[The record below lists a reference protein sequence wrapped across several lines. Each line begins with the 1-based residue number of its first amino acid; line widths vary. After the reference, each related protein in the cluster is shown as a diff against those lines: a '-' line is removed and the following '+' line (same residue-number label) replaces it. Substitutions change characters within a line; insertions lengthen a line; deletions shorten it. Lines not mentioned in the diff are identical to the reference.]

1 MGGDLLV
8 RYEDFQSLAVSIHA
22 SAWEA
27 TLLHARARCNRAV
40 SIHASAWEAT
50 CRGAAIRWARGVS
63 IHASAWEATHCRR
76 PHGRVSRRFN
86 PRLRVGGDL
95 RLSPSLR
102 PRASFNPRLRVGGDV
117 ADLRE
122 VAGEGGFN
130 PRLRVGGD
138 HRACHPRPDNVG
150 FNPRLRVGGDR
161 GRPQPARI
169 KVLRGPFRE
178 SAVWRCPAFRI
189 FYSYTIIVLYSNM
202 LDVSRIF
209 LQKAVNLRSPL
220 QKINGP
226 SGS

>member
-1 MGGDLLV
+1 M
-8 RYEDFQSLAVSIHA
+8 DFLREHEPPVSIHA

-27 TLLHARARCNRAV
+27 TPNTTSLLISMPC
-40 SIHASAWEAT
+40 
-50 CRGAAIRWARGVS
+50 
-63 IHASAWEATHCRR
+63 
-76 PHGRVSRRFN
+76 FN
-86 PRLRVGGDL
+86 PRLRVGGD
-95 RLSPSLR
+95 
-102 PRASFNPRLRVGGDV
+102 
-117 ADLRE
+117 
-122 VAGEGGFN
+122 
-130 PRLRVGGD
+130 
-138 HRACHPRPDNVG
+138 C
-150 FNPRLRVGGDR
+150 

>member
-1 MGGDLLV
+1 MGGDAQSV
-8 RYEDFQSLAVSIHA
+8 RNFPACHSFNPRLRVGGDEAATFSRDMSHVSIHA

-27 TLLHARARCNRAV
+27 T
-40 SIHASAWEAT
+40 T
-50 CRGAAIRWARGVS
+50 RGVPDALS
-63 IHASAWEATHCRR
+63 STQFQSTPPRGRR
-76 PHGRVSRRFN
+76 PVVVCPKTGRCGFQSTPPRGRR
-86 PRLRVGGDL
+86 
-95 RLSPSLR
+95 
-102 PRASFNPRLRVGGDV
+102 
-117 ADLRE
+117 
-122 VAGEGGFN
+122 
-130 PRLRVGGD
+130 
-138 HRACHPRPDNVG
+138 
-150 FNPRLRVGGDR
+150 R

>member
-1 MGGDLLV
+1 MRLSLCFSSCAGFNPRLRVGGDPDMLHSLAHAAGFNPRLRVGGDSCQPV
-8 RYEDFQSLAVSIHA
+8 RLPLQSRFNPRLRVGGDASYHIRQSLLLVSIHA

-27 TLLHARARCNRAV
+27 TAYC
-40 SIHASAWEAT
+40 SA
-50 CRGAAIRWARGVS
+50 G
-63 IHASAWEATHCRR
+63 
-76 PHGRVSRRFN
+76 
-86 PRLRVGGDL
+86 RLR
-95 RLSPSLR
+95 P
-102 PRASFNPRLRVGGDV
+102 N
-117 ADLRE
+117 
-122 VAGEGGFN
+122 
-130 PRLRVGGD
+130 
-138 HRACHPRPDNVG
+138 C